1 MRACDVMRSS
11 FATVKPE
18 TPLIEAVRLLLQNNQ
33 RCLPVCDEDQNVI
46 GVLSEGDLL
55 HRRELDIRPVPR
67 SWFEFLLTSP
77 ADEISQ
83 NEADGLSVQKVMS
96 QDAVYVDEEASL
108 DEIVG
113 RMDLHRNSEVLVVCG
128 SRVIGIVSRFEM
140 IAALERKLHS
150 LLDAEDLRL
159 QQAG

>member
-46 GVLSEGDLL
+46 GALSEGDLL

-77 ADEISQ
+77 ADDISQ

-128 SRVIGIVSRFEM
+128 NKVIGIVSRFEM

-150 LLDAEDLRL
+150 ILAEGDHRHLR
-159 QQAG
+159 AG

>member
-11 FATVKPE
+11 FATVKPG

-33 RCLPVCDEDQNVI
+33 RCLPVCDVDQNVI

-77 ADEISQ
+77 ADDISQ
-83 NEADGLSVQKVMS
+83 NEADALSVQKVMS

-140 IAALERKLHS
+140 IAALERKLLS
-150 LLDAEDLRL
+150 IQGAEDQHLR
-159 QQAG
+159 QAG